1 MKKTVISP
9 RFSGFAPALMLCL
22 LGFSSALA
30 VAPARADTLLIER
43 VQKERTMDMPRR
55 GSTMEQVRQRYGEPQ
70 TVKGPVGQPPIT
82 TWVYPRFTCYFEH
95 QWVIDCVANKVSPLE
110 KGPRPVR

>member
-1 MKKTVISP
+1 MQKIPLLSL
-9 RFSGFAPALMLCL
+9 FSTFLRPMLITL
-22 LGFSSALA
+22 WLALA
-30 VAPARADTLLIER
+30 ISVALPVQADTLLIER
-43 VQKERTMDMPRR
+43 VQKERNIDMPRR
-55 GSTMEQVRQRYGEPQ
+55 GSTMEHVRQHYGEPK
-70 TVKGPVGQPPIT
+70 TVKGPVGEPPIT